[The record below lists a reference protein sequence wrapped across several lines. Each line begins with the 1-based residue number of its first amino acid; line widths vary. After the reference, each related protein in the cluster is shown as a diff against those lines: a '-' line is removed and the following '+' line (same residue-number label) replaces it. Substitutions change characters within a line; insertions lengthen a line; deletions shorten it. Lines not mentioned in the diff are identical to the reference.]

1 MVDSYADFGTL
12 LLNRNMTMDY
22 EQGWGDSSWM
32 HVFFLCKSESGT
44 GEMVGGLIGV
54 VLGMCVRFTCE
65 LS

>member
-1 MVDSYADFGTL
+1 MSKAGVIVLGCKFL
-12 LLNRNMTMDY
+12 
-22 EQGWGDSSWM
+22 
-32 HVFFLCKSESGT
+32 FFKSESGT